1 MLSMLY
7 IMENQNSKYVFSVP
21 SYKGSTFNNGETNR
35 RGYKTKNA
43 ISIIKQK
50 IDSNLHLRIF
60 KEQKCMVFGDIDYC
74 PNDKLNDIF
83 ELISKEF
90 NVTIDDISYT
100 TCKKPNDI
108 ITSHWVI
115 PKLTTDFETLKRV
128 FEQENFKKYTNVV
141 DGKTHRIVDSA
152 PYKDSWFRLPYQ
164 TSEGK
169 EKIHK
174 IKQGKTAD
182 FFIHNISEN
191 AQPFVTD
198 IITPEDEPKATQ
210 VPKMNAGLN

>member
-1 MLSMLY
+1 
-7 IMENQNSKYVFSVP
+7 MENQNSKCVFSVP

-43 ISIIKQK
+43 ISIVRQK
-50 IDSNLHLRIF
+50 SDSNLHLRIF

-115 PKLTTDFETLKRV
+115 PKLTSDFETLKKV
-128 FEQENFKKYTNVV
+128 FNQDKYKDYKKMV
-141 DGKTHRIVDSA
+141 DTSV
-152 PYKDSWFRLPYQ
+152 YKDSWFRFPYQ

-174 IKQGKTAD
+174 IKQGRTAD
-182 FFIHNISEN
+182 FLFII
-191 AQPFVTD
+191 FL
-198 IITPEDEPKATQ
+198 
-210 VPKMNAGLN
+210 KMLNHL